1 MGKRDKD
8 RTDPKS
14 NPGLKQ
20 AKSDR
25 ACKKT
30 ANRATICT
38 LPMVKDEYL

>member
-8 RTDPKS
+8 RTNSKP

-20 AKSDR
+20 AKSGR

-30 ANRATICT
+30 ASRVTIST